1 MRAANSEGVLTITRV
16 AVRALQRVAP
26 VGSKAPVPPQ
36 EIDPQGPRMSVDKD
50 TVRRVA
56 RLARIAF
63 PEERLE
69 PMAKELNAILAWV
82 EQLNEVDTSKV
93 EPMTSVVKMSLTMRD
108 DVVTDGDRAG
118 AVVQNAPLGEDNYF
132 AVPKVVE

>member
-1 MRAANSEGVLTITRV
+1 
-16 AVRALQRVAP
+16 
-26 VGSKAPVPPQ
+26 
-36 EIDPQGPRMSVDKD
+36 MSVDKD

-69 PMAKELNAILAWV
+69 PMAKELNALLAWV
-82 EQLNEVDTSKV
+82 EQLNEVDTSAV
-93 EPMTSVVKMSLTMRD
+93 EPMTSVVKVKLKMRD
-108 DVVTDGDRAG
+108 DVVSDGDQAE

>member
-1 MRAANSEGVLTITRV
+1 
-16 AVRALQRVAP
+16 
-26 VGSKAPVPPQ
+26 
-36 EIDPQGPRMSVDKD
+36 MSVDKN

-56 RLARIAF
+56 KLARIAL

-69 PMAKELNAILAWV
+69 PMAGELNTILAWV

-93 EPMTSVVKMSLTMRD
+93 EPMTSVVQMSLKMRE
-108 DVVTDGDRAG
+108 DVVSDGGRAE
-118 AVVQNAPLGEDNYF
+118 AVTQNAPLGEDHYF